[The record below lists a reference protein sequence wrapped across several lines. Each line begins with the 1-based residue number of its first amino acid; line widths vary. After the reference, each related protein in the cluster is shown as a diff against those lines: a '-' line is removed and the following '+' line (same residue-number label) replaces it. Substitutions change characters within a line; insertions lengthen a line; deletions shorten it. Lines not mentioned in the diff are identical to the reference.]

1 MGSGLDS
8 LLKKPSGRAGAADAA
23 EAVDGRRKRS
33 EDSRARIVAA
43 MLELVQA
50 GEMAPGAEQVAAH
63 AGVGLRTVFRHF
75 NDMDSLY
82 REMTAAMEAEIMEVV
97 AKPMKGETWRE
108 KLSDMI
114 ARRATAFE
122 KMAPYQRAAAVHRHR
137 SPYLSAG
144 HDRFTATCRALLMAI
159 LPKDIAS
166 QPALLESLD
175 LMLSFETWSRLRRE
189 QNLTARRA
197 RGVVEDIVQNLLA

>member
-1 MGSGLDS
+1 LDS
-8 LLKKPSGRAGAADAA
+8 LLKKPSGRAGAADVAA

-82 REMTAAMEAEIMEVV
+82 REMSLAIEAEIMEVA
-97 AKPMKGETWRE
+97 AKPLKGETWRE

-114 ARRATAFE
+114 ARRSGAFE

-137 SPYLSAG
+137 SPYLAAG
-144 HDRFTATCRALLMAI
+144 HDRFTATCRAYLTAI
-159 LPKDIAS
+159 LPKDIVS
-166 QPALLESLD
+166 QPSLMEGLD
-175 LMLSFETWSRLRRE
+175 LMLSFETWSRLRGE
-189 QNLTARRA
+189 QSLPARRA
-197 RGVVEDIVQNLLA
+197 RAVVEDMVQRLLA

>member
-1 MGSGLDS
+1 LDS
-8 LLKKPSGRAGAADAA
+8 LLKKSQGGAGSVAA
-23 EAVDGRRKRS
+23 ETVDGRRKRS

-43 MLELVQA
+43 MLELVHR

-82 REMTAAMEAEIMEVV
+82 REMSSAIEAEIMDV
-97 AKPMKGETWRE
+97 AARPLKGETWRE

-114 ARRATAFE
+114 ARRAGAFE

-137 SPYLSAG
+137 SPYLVAG
-144 HDRFTATCRALLMAI
+144 HERFTSTCRAYLTAI
-159 LPKDIAS
+159 LPNDIVS
-166 QPALLESLD
+166 QPGLLESLD

-197 RGVVEDIVQNLLA
+197 RAVIEETVQKLIG

>member
-1 MGSGLDS
+1 LDS
-8 LLKKPSGRAGAADAA
+8 LLKKPQGAAGP
-23 EAVDGRRKRS
+23 AVDGRRKRS

-43 MLELVQA
+43 MLELVHA

-82 REMTAAMEAEIMEVV
+82 REMSAAIEGEIAEVV
-97 AKPMKGETWRE
+97 ARPLKGETWQER
-108 KLSDMI
+108 LNDMV

-122 KMAPYQRAAAVHRHR
+122 KMAPFQRAAAVHRHR
-137 SPYLSAG
+137 SPYLEAG
-144 HDRFTATCRALLMAI
+144 HDRFTSTCRAYLTAI
-159 LPKDIAS
+159 LPKNMIA
-166 QPALLESLD
+166 QPGLIESLD

-197 RGVVEDIVQNLLA
+197 RAVVEDVVQKLIG

>member
-1 MGSGLDS
+1 MDS
-8 LLKKPSGRAGAADAA
+8 LLKKPPGGAGSAAVAS
-23 EAVDGRRKRS
+23 EVVDGRRKRS

-43 MLELVQA
+43 MLELVQD

-82 REMTAAMEAEIMEVV
+82 REMSAAIEAEIMEVA
-97 AKPMKGETWRE
+97 AKPLKGETWRE

-114 ARRATAFE
+114 ARRAGAFE
-122 KMAPYQRAAAVHRHR
+122 KMAPYQRAAVVHRHR
-137 SPYLSAG
+137 SPYLEDG
-144 HDRFTATCRALLMAI
+144 HERFNATCRAYLMAI
-159 LPKDIAS
+159 LPKDVAAR
-166 QPALLESLD
+166 PTMLESLD

-197 RGVVEDIVQNLLA
+197 RAVVEDIVEKLLA

>member
-1 MGSGLDS
+1 LDS
-8 LLKKPSGRAGAADAA
+8 QLKKPQGGSSADAA
-23 EAVDGRRKRS
+23 EIVDGRRKRS

-43 MLELVQA
+43 MLELVHA
-50 GEMAPGAEQVAAH
+50 GEMAPGAEQVASH

-82 REMTAAMEAEIMEVV
+82 REMSAAIEDEIAEVV
-97 AKPMKGETWRE
+97 AKPLKGETWRE
-108 KLSDMI
+108 RLNDMI
-114 ARRATAFE
+114 VRRATAFE
-122 KMAPYQRAAAVHRHR
+122 KMAPYQRAAVVHRHR
-137 SPYLSAG
+137 SPYLDDG
-144 HDRFTATCRALLMAI
+144 HERFTATCRAYLTAI
-159 LPKDIAS
+159 LPKEIVS

-197 RGVVEDIVQNLLA
+197 RAVVEETVGKLVG

>member
-1 MGSGLDS
+1 MDS
-8 LLKKPSGRAGAADAA
+8 LLKKPLGAARSADVAA

-43 MLELVQA
+43 MLELVQS
-50 GEMAPGAEQVAAH
+50 GVMAPGAEQVAEH

-82 REMTAAMEAEIMEVV
+82 REMSAAMEAEIMEVV
-97 AKPMKGETWRE
+97 AKPLKGETWRE

-114 ARRATAFE
+114 ARRSTAFE
-122 KMAPYQRAAAVHRHR
+122 KMAPYQRAAAIHRHR
-137 SPYLSAG
+137 SPYLAEG
-144 HDRFTATCRALLMAI
+144 HDRFSATCRAYLMAI
-159 LPKDIAS
+159 LPQEITA
-166 QPALLESLD
+166 QLTLLESLD
-175 LMLSFETWSRLRRE
+175 LTLSFETWSRLRRE

-197 RGVVEDIVQNLLA
+197 RAVVEDIVAKLIG

>member
-1 MGSGLDS
+1 LDS
-8 LLKKPSGRAGAADAA
+8 LLKKPSGRVGEADAA
-23 EAVDGRRKRS
+23 PEVVDGRRKRS

-43 MLELVQA
+43 MLELVHA
-50 GEMAPGAEQVAAH
+50 GEMAPGAEQVASH

-82 REMTAAMEAEIMEVV
+82 REMSAAIEGEIAEVV
-97 AKPMKGETWRE
+97 AKPLKGENWRE
-108 KLSDMI
+108 RLNDMI

-137 SPYLSAG
+137 SPYLDDG
-144 HDRFTATCRALLMAI
+144 HERFTATCRAYLTAI
-159 LPKDIAS
+159 LPKDIVA
-166 QPALLESLD
+166 QPGLLESLD

-197 RGVVEDIVQNLLA
+197 RAVVEETVGKLIG

>member
-1 MGSGLDS
+1 M
-8 LLKKPSGRAGAADAA
+8 
-23 EAVDGRRKRS
+23 DGRRKRS

-82 REMTAAMEAEIMEVV
+82 REMSAAMEAEIMEVV
-97 AKPMKGETWRE
+97 AKPLKGETWRE
-108 KLSDMI
+108 MLNDMI
-114 ARRATAFE
+114 ARRAAAFE

-137 SPYLSAG
+137 SSYLAAG
-144 HDRFTATCRALLMAI
+144 HDQFTATCRAFLVAI
-159 LPKDIAS
+159 LPEDVAS
-166 QPALLESLD
+166 QPGLLESLD

-197 RGVVEDIVQNLLA
+197 RAVVEEIVQKLIG

>member
-1 MGSGLDS
+1 MDS
-8 LLKKPSGRAGAADAA
+8 LLKKPAGGAGSVDTA
-23 EAVDGRRKRS
+23 EVVDGRRKRS

-82 REMTAAMEAEIMEVV
+82 REMSAAMEAEIMEVV
-97 AKPMKGETWRE
+97 AKPLKGETWRE

-114 ARRATAFE
+114 ARRSTAFE
-122 KMAPYQRAAAVHRHR
+122 KMAPYQRAAAIHRHR
-137 SPYLSAG
+137 SPYLAEG
-144 HDRFTATCRALLMAI
+144 HDRFSATCRAYLMAI
-159 LPKDIAS
+159 LPQEITA
-166 QPALLESLD
+166 QPTLLESLD
-175 LMLSFETWSRLRRE
+175 LTLSFETWSRLRRE

-197 RGVVEDIVQNLLA
+197 RAVVEDIVAKLIG

>member
-1 MGSGLDS
+1 LDS
-8 LLKKPSGRAGAADAA
+8 LLKKPPGGASAA
-23 EAVDGRRKRS
+23 SVASEVVDGRRKRS

-82 REMTAAMEAEIMEVV
+82 REMSAAMEAEIMEVV
-97 AKPMKGETWRE
+97 AKPLKGETWRE
-108 KLSDMI
+108 KLGDMI
-114 ARRATAFE
+114 ARRAIAFE

-137 SPYLSAG
+137 SRYLAAG
-144 HDRFTATCRALLMAI
+144 HDRFSATCRAYLVAI
-159 LPKDIAS
+159 LPGAMTS
-166 QPALLESLD
+166 QPTLLESLD
-175 LMLSFETWSRLRRE
+175 LILSFETWSRLRGE

-197 RGVVEDIVQNLLA
+197 RAVVDDIVQKLLA